1 MKFIYSKKG
10 LFLISILLA
19 FLSCNQPTEK
29 EIKHRLIHNNDG
41 TDALAN
47 LWFHSRPLNVDDVNA
62 YVDMVSNSQVTT
74 YMMCTGS
81 DFFYYRSKYGRIIG
95 DDLNGKLDCGEDTI
109 AAKNFKRYYENH
121 LNLEKEGTDII
132 AASLDRAKHNGMEA
146 FITYRMNDL
155 HFNDTST
162 NCPIYHTDFWYSH
175 PEYWTNDDTP
185 GWNGSTALDFAHQEV
200 RDRKLAIIT
209 EQLEKYDMIDGMD
222 LDFMRFIVYFK
233 NGEGRE
239 NAPLMTQLVK
249 DIKAKVDEL
258 SLERGKKILLSVRVP
273 ITVKD
278 CLDKGL
284 DIQEWIRLGLIDFVS
299 IGIHWRGNP
308 SIPVDKFIS
317 DLGTTDIP
325 IYASID
331 DGGYNP
337 RETFS
342 HGMIRGMASHILA
355 QGADGIYLF
364 NQYYSE
370 FNSKNNGQVA
380 LEDGGQV
387 TRTISPSLL
396 QELGS
401 LNTLKRRNKIY
412 CLSDGNSEYGIR
424 QVSPLPLKVT
434 AGNISVADIYIGD
447 DPKEEVPEE
456 VILFIRTNK
465 PIEFEVQVNSI
476 DVTKEMPDYALLYD
490 RSRGLVS
497 KDQQLAFVIPIES
510 MNKGYNK
517 ISFKSDESSFD
528 VKRIEIALK
537 YGDVETNG
545 YF

>member
-1 MKFIYSKKG
+1 MFKKKWYLFAFI
-10 LFLISILLA
+10 LCVHISCMP
-19 FLSCNQPTEK
+19 SVEN

-41 TDALAN
+41 TDALGN
-47 LWFHSRPLNVDDVNA
+47 LWFHQRPLSLNDVNA

-74 YMMCTGS
+74 FMMCTGS
-81 DFFYYRSKYGRIIG
+81 DFFYYRSKYGRVIG
-95 DDLNGKLDCGEDTI
+95 DDNDGELNCGDDSIT
-109 AAKNFKRYYENH
+109 ARNLKRYYENH

-132 AASLDRAKHNGMEA
+132 SASLNRAKSNGMEA

-155 HFNDTST
+155 HFNDTSAG
-162 NCPIYHTDFWYSH
+162 CPIMYSDFWYNH

-185 GWNGSTALDFAHQEV
+185 GWNGSRALDFAHQEV
-200 RDRKLAIIT
+200 RDHKLAIIS
-209 EQLEKYDMIDGMD
+209 EQLEKYDMIDGID

-233 NGEGRE
+233 NGEGRK
-239 NAPLMTQLVK
+239 NAPLMTKLVK
-249 DIKAKVDEL
+249 DIKAKVDEI
-258 SLERGKKILLSVRVP
+258 SEERGHKILLSVRVP

-284 DIQEWIRLGLIDFVS
+284 DINEWIQLGLIDFVS
-299 IGIHWRGNP
+299 LGVHWRGNP
-308 SIPVDKFIS
+308 SIPVDKFKK
-317 DLGTTDIP
+317 DLGNNNIP
-325 IYASID
+325 IYATID

-355 QGADGIYLF
+355 QGGDGIYLF

-380 LEDGGQV
+380 LEDGDQV

-434 AGNISVADIYIGD
+434 SGNISVADIYIGD

-465 PIEFEVQVNSI
+465 PVEFEVQVNSI